1 MGYKSILTVTT
12 GATPDTDVLTAAET
26 VATHQK
32 AHLDVLCLGLDRVQV
47 GYYFDTASP
56 AMLEKG
62 LAEAR
67 AEAQA
72 AKAVAERHLADS
84 AIPFTVRSAVVQIG
98 AVPEAVGGIARF
110 ADLVVLGK
118 PYGAEGGGD
127 DAAAVVEAALFEGGA
142 PVLVVPGALAD
153 LPGRRIVV
161 AWNRSAEA
169 MAAVRAALPL
179 LRAADAVDLAIV
191 DPPAHDADESD
202 PGAEL
207 STMLSRHGAAVE
219 VSLLPRTLPRV
230 ADTLLRH
237 ARDRK
242 ADLLVMG
249 AYGHSRLRE
258 TLFGGATRD
267 MLAEATLPVLM
278 AR

>member
-12 GATPDTDVLTAAET
+12 GATPDAAVLAAAAA
-26 VATHQK
+26 VAEHQK

-72 AKAVAERHLADS
+72 AKAAAERHLADS
-84 AIPFTVRSAVVQIG
+84 AAPFAVRGAVVQIG
-98 AVPEAVGGIARF
+98 AIPEAVGGVARF
-110 ADLVVLGK
+110 ADLVVQGK
-118 PYGAEGGGD
+118 PYGAAGSGD
-127 DAAAVVEAALFEGGA
+127 DSAAVLEAALFEGRA
-142 PVLVVPGALAD
+142 PVLVVPGALAA

-179 LRAADAVDLAIV
+179 LCAADMVDLAIV

-207 STMLSRHGAAVE
+207 STMLSRHGASVE
-219 VSLLPRTLPRV
+219 VSLLPRTMPRV

-237 ARDRK
+237 ARDRE

>member
-1 MGYKSILTVTT
+1 MGYKSILTITT
-12 GATPDTDVLTAAET
+12 GATPDTDALAAAEA
-26 VATHQK
+26 VAAHQK

-67 AEAQA
+67 AEAQE
-72 AKAVAERHLADS
+72 AKAAAERQLAGS
-84 AIPFTVRSAVVQIG
+84 AVPFAVRSAVVQIG
-98 AVPEAVGGIARF
+98 AIPEAVGGVARF

-118 PYGAEGGGD
+118 PYGAAGGD
-127 DAAAVVEAALFEGGA
+127 DAAAVLEAALFEGDA
-142 PVLVVPGALAD
+142 PVLVVPGAIPA
-153 LPGRRIVV
+153 LPGRHIVV

-179 LRAADAVDLAIV
+179 LRAADVVDLAIV
-191 DPPAHDADESD
+191 DPPAHDPDESD

-207 STMLSRHGAAVE
+207 STMLSRHGASVE

-237 ARDRK
+237 ARDRE